1 MHINGEHDVNK
12 KNRNINVKNIN
23 DRNINVRNVNVR
35 NVNVKNLNQRRI
47 KKIVKNLNKSDD
59 YLQGQQ
65 LSLKKIKL
73 LLFYCHHNIK
83 LKIKSIFDD
92 FVFE

>member
-12 KNRNINVKNIN
+12 KNRNIN
-23 DRNINVRNVNVR
+23 DRTINVRTINVR